1 MEFVMN
7 QTPTLAPPKTSNE
20 SSFSRTYD
28 ADEHLLHF
36 TVQPAKVGYRT
47 IAFFVPAVLVG
58 MVAMPLA
65 GRATPEVFLIGAAIG
80 FFVCRWL
87 HINSIE
93 SKRAPGDDFK
103 VNAGGVIWDT
113 YRVARADIS
122 GLTVRRG
129 IVDKANQSLAGGRN
143 VDRYGPYSWQLH
155 LDYSGRSAV
164 LAGGMTEATANA
176 LQNEV
181 TRILEDREPSTG
193 STGLRA
199 GSIRLSP

>member
-1 MEFVMN
+1 MN
-7 QTPTLAPPKTSNE
+7 QTSTLAPRKTANE

-28 ADEHLLHF
+28 ADEHLFHF

-47 IAFFVPAVLVG
+47 ISFLVPAVLFG

-65 GRATPEVFLIGAAIG
+65 GAATLEVFLIGAAIG

-93 SKRAPGDDFK
+93 SKRAPGGDFK
-103 VNAGGVIWDT
+103 VSAAGLTWDT
-113 YRVARADIS
+113 YRVDRADIS
-122 GLTVRRG
+122 GLTIRKG

-164 LAGGMTEATANA
+164 LAGGMTESAATA
-176 LQNEV
+176 LKDEV
-181 TRILEDREPSTG
+181 TRILEDKVSGESGPR
-193 STGLRA
+193 LAA
-199 GSIRLSP
+199 GS